1 MGDSGSSSFPLTVFS
16 YCLPKTLILFL
27 DSGFLGDFIAGRWR
41 RGAAMTEIPSDGCQV
56 RWHGRENSP
65 PPPISFCR
73 CSQEIFPVLWSVF
86 YWQISFR
93 AVAIDFLAATTL
105 RTAPIVTRRIRFEGV
120 TNVLYTFL
128 CNILIIGQRYW
139 IYIQDIGSRATNLL
153 G

>member
-41 RGAAMTEIPSDGCQV
+41 RGAAMTEIPSDGWQV
-56 RWHGRENSP
+56 WWHGGRDVPLPTIN
-65 PPPISFCR
+65 FCV

-86 YWQISFR
+86 YWRISYR
-93 AVAIDFLAATTL
+93 AVTIDFLAATTL
-105 RTAPIVTRRIRFEGV
+105 RTAPIVTRRIRFEGF

-128 CNILIIGQRYW
+128 CIILIIGPHCWMYLR
-139 IYIQDIGSRATNLL
+139 
-153 G
+153 

>member
-56 RWHGRENSP
+56 WWHGGGDVPLPTINL
-65 PPPISFCR
+65 CR

-86 YWQISFR
+86 YRRISFR
-93 AVAIDFLAATTL
+93 AVAIDFLAAKRL
-105 RTAPIVTRRIRFEGV
+105 RTAPIVTPRIRFEAV
-120 TNVLYTFL
+120 PNVLYTFL
-128 CNILIIGQRYW
+128 CIILIIGQHFWMYL
-139 IYIQDIGSRATNLL
+139 Q
-153 G
+153 